1 MHMKQGIGQ
10 QKLAALACEEQENS
24 YQQRLQE
31 LAAKYEQELQEQES
45 NYQQRL
51 QELAAKYEQKLQEQ
65 ESNYQQHLQEL
76 AAKYEQKLQEQESNY
91 QQHLQTVEEH
101 LRQAHARIAELER
114 RLSKDSHNSSKP
126 PSSDGL
132 RRKTRSQR
140 KPSGKKSGGQVGH
153 PGVTLSMVASPDAV
167 VLHRAACCQQCGTD
181 LQEMG
186 GRVVERRQVHDLP
199 EIRLQVTEHQ
209 VEEIR
214 CPQCSA
220 LSRGSFPPEVSAP
233 VQYGPQIRAWGV
245 YLNQYQIVSVER
257 TCQTL
262 CEAFGCS
269 ISQGTL
275 LGWVQEASK
284 RLRVTMEQIK
294 QALLKC
300 KLVHPDETGIHLG
313 KKLHWLHNVS
323 TCFLT
328 YLAWHPKRGRL
339 AMDAIG
345 ILPQYQGRIMR
356 DRLSSYDHYNCDQS
370 ICGAHLL
377 RDLMAVWEQ
386 FKQKWARAMHRLL
399 VAINKVAYSWRSRG
413 ASCVPKEI
421 RDRWVARYFRIL
433 ALGYA
438 AQPPPVPRPPG
449 KRGRMGQSEPKN
461 LLDALLHRAHQ
472 VLAFLD
478 NLTIPFTNNQA
489 ERDLRM
495 VKVQQKVAGTFRS
508 EDGVTAYCSIRSYLS
523 TMHKQ
528 ARPLLEALAA
538 VFLGHP
544 FPIALSLG

>member
-1 MHMKQGIGQ
+1 MQMREGTVQ
-10 QKLAALACEEQENS
+10 QKKVALTGEELEAS

-31 LAAKYEQELQEQES
+31 LEGKYERLLQEKEAS
-45 NYQQRL
+45 YQQRL
-51 QELAAKYEQKLQEQ
+51 QELEGKYERLLQEKEASYQQRLQELEGKYEQMLQEK
-65 ESNYQQHLQEL
+65 EAGYQQSLQVAL
-76 AAKYEQKLQEQESNY
+76 
-91 QQHLQTVEEH
+91 
-101 LRQAHARIAELER
+101 ARISELER
-114 RLSKDSHNSSKP
+114 RLCKNSHNSSKP

-132 RRKTRSQR
+132 QRKTHSQR
-140 KPSGKKSGGQVGH
+140 KPSGKKSGGQMGH
-153 PGVTLSMVASPDAV
+153 PGVTLSMVASADKV
-167 VLHRAACCQQCGTD
+167 VSHRPADCQQCGTC
-181 LQEMG
+181 LQQMRG
-186 GRVVERRQVHDLP
+186 QVVERRQVHDLP

-209 VEEIR
+209 VQEIC
-214 CPQCSA
+214 CPHCQHI
-220 LSRGSFPPEVSAP
+220 SRGSFPPEVNAP
-233 VQYGPQIRAWGV
+233 VQYGPRIRAWGV

-262 CEAFGCS
+262 WEGLGCS

-284 RLRVTMEQIK
+284 RLSVTMEQIK
-294 QALLKC
+294 QALLRC

-313 KKLHWLHNVS
+313 KKLHWLHNLS
-323 TCFLT
+323 TRFLT

-345 ILPQYQGRIMR
+345 ILPQYQGRLMR
-356 DRLSSYDHYNCDQS
+356 DRLSSYDHYDCEQS

-377 RDLMAVWEQ
+377 RDLTRVWEQ
-386 FKQKWARAMHRLL
+386 DKQKWARVMYRLL
-399 VAINKVAYSWRSRG
+399 LALNQLACHLRSLG
-413 ASCVPKEI
+413 ATCVPKEL

-449 KRGRMGQSEPKN
+449 KRGRMGQSEAKN

-478 NLTIPFTNNQA
+478 DLQTIPFTNNQA

-508 EDGVTAYCSIRSYLS
+508 DDGVTAFCRIRSYLS

-528 ARPLLEALAA
+528 GRPLLEALAA
-538 VFLGHP
+538 VFVGCP